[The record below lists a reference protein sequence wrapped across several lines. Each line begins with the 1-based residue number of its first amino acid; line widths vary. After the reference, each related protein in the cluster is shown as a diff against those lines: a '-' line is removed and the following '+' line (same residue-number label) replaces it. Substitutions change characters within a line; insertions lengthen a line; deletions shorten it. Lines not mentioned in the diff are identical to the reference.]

1 MATKIKVKFL
11 VNNTPLYTKKIESS
25 LALSEIR
32 KNLNIDNE
40 YIFQTNNGFDI
51 LKEDEKDYTVEDS
64 LVDNDKILLK
74 NQLLKLKRIYLLK
87 DVKKK
92 VIKII

>member
-11 VNNTPLYTKKIESS
+11 VDGTPLCAKKIESS
-25 LALSEIR
+25 LALSDIR
-32 KNLNIDNE
+32 KNLNIGNE
-40 YIFQTNNGFDI
+40 YIFQTNDGFDI

-74 NQLLKLKRIYLLK
+74 KSTPEI
-87 DVKKK
+87 KKN
-92 VIKII
+92 